1 MSLARDLT
9 VFLVEGAY
17 AKHQVFWSRGQRS
30 LSLARADLAIISWKI
45 ASHHLQ
51 PYSMRHARAWQNQAR
66 AFRGRLC
73 GAGLLL
79 QDVPHVQLWTHG
91 RETHVPYVK
100 RGGILILHFE
110 SDPFTA
116 FHSPFDL
123 MNVYFSKATLDELAE
138 GAGGR
143 KSAGLRRP
151 DYGVPDQMLYH
162 LAASV
167 LPFFHRSAASDQMI
181 LDHIALAFHARL
193 ASEYSGAPVDVR
205 LSQGGLAP
213 WQARRAKDFI
223 EADLTRGPTLLEI
236 ADECGL
242 SASHFSRAFRKTT
255 GRPPHRWLLERR
267 VDAAKGHLVDPDLA
281 LSDIAKLCGFSDPSH
296 FSRVFS
302 KSTGETPGSWRRGP
316 APLTTQ
322 L

>member
-1 MSLARDLT
+1 MQNTKSFGVGVSDRYRLPVPTLLSSVGKSPPITFSRIRCDTPEHGRTKPAPSED
-9 VFLVEGAY
+9 AY
-17 AKHQVFWSRGQRS
+17 AVQV
-30 LSLARADLAIISWKI
+30 
-45 ASHHLQ
+45 
-51 PYSMRHARAWQNQAR
+51 M
-66 AFRGRLC
+66 
-73 GAGLLL
+73 L

-302 KSTGETPGSWRRGP
+302 KSTGETPGSWRRGRHR
-316 APLTTQ
+316 
-322 L
+322 